1 VYRTV
6 SRGVHPTEDRPSRR
20 SRRRRSRLWR
30 WRVPGFVVLGVA
42 VAVAVGVIAERL
54 VYRDRVL
61 PGVSVAGV
69 EVATKDD
76 DTARDSIEAR
86 ARKLE
91 TEPVPVRA
99 GKTNLSLD
107 PAAIDYQVDAA
118 AIAKAAED
126 AGRSGNPVGQ
136 VLGTALRR
144 FRDDE
149 VDIVASWDRQKL
161 DAVLASWDLQLVA
174 GRRDAGLE
182 FHGAQVV
189 EVPPA
194 SGLGLKRKQA
204 RAGVEA
210 AMRDGER
217 HPVRVPVG
225 PSRPSVGEAAMRD
238 AAARARAILAAPVD
252 LLVNG
257 SSVTVSPEQL
267 GPTMTA
273 TPKEGSLELGID
285 AAKLRDTLASSL
297 GPLEAAPVDARFTW
311 SGPNVMIVPSTAGR
325 VVDLPAATPAI
336 LAGQRQVPAPV
347 VEVQPARN
355 TEWAQRLNITEVVS
369 TFTTNHPA
377 GQPRVYNIHR
387 ACDLV
392 NGTVVEPG
400 ETFSLN
406 EAIGPRTPQRGFVEA
421 PAFATDEGFF
431 EAYGGGVSQFS
442 TTVFNATF
450 FGGYK
455 DVKHTPHSIYITRYP
470 LGREATLDYP
480 GIDNQFQDDS
490 GAGVL
495 VTCSY
500 TDASITV
507 TYYGNKEGKVVEAE
521 GPIVLEQTPPT
532 TECVDPA
539 AAQGEAGYTG
549 YRVENYRVINQ
560 PGRPGRRERFSWKY
574 DMRPQRVA
582 C

>member
-1 VYRTV
+1 M
-6 SRGVHPTEDRPSRR
+6 
-20 SRRRRSRLWR
+20 WR
-30 WRVPGFVVLGVA
+30 IPGFVVLGVT
-42 VAVAVGVIAERL
+42 VALVWGVIAERL

-76 DTARDSIEAR
+76 DTARDRIEAR

-99 GKTNLSLD
+99 GKTSLSLD

-118 AIAKAAED
+118 AIAEAAEE
-126 AGRSGNPVGQ
+126 AGRSGNPLAQ

-144 FRDDE
+144 SRDDE

-161 DAVLASWDLQLVA
+161 DAVLDVWDHQLVA
-174 GRRDAGLE
+174 GRRDAGLA
-182 FHGAQVV
+182 FQGAQVI
-189 EVPPA
+189 EAPPVL
-194 SGLGLKRKQA
+194 GLGLVRGKA
-204 RAGVEA
+204 RGRIEEA
-210 AMRDGER
+210 LRDGER
-217 HPVRVPVG
+217 HPVRVPVA

-238 AAARARAILAAPVD
+238 AAARARAILAAPID
-252 LLVNG
+252 LIIDG
-257 SSVTVSPEQL
+257 TPVTVSPDQL
-267 GPTMTA
+267 GSTMTA
-273 TPKEGSLELGID
+273 TPKDGQLELGIES
-285 AAKLRDTLASSL
+285 AKLHDSL
-297 GPLEAAPVDARFTW
+297 GPALAEFEAAPVDARFTW
-311 SGPNVMIVPSTAGR
+311 SGPTVMIVPSTAGR
-325 VVDLPAATPAI
+325 VVDLAGATTAI

-347 VEVQPARN
+347 VEQQPARN
-355 TEWAQRLNITEVVS
+355 TDWAQRLNITEMVS
-369 TFTTNHPA
+369 TFTTSHA
-377 GQPRVYNIHR
+377 ADQPRVSNIHR

-392 NGTVVEPG
+392 NGTLVEPDQ
-400 ETFSLN
+400 TFSLN
-406 EAIGPRTPQRGFVEA
+406 EAIGPRSPQRGFVQA

-455 DVKHTPHSIYITRYP
+455 DVKHTPHSIYISRYP
-470 LGREATLDYP
+470 MGREATLDYP
-480 GIDNQFQDDS
+480 GIDNQFENDS

-500 TDASITV
+500 TASSITV
-507 TYYGNKEGKVVEAE
+507 TYYGNKEGKVVEGE

-539 AAQGEAGYTG
+539 AAQGEPGYTG
-549 YRVENYRVINQ
+549 YRVENYRVIKQ
-560 PGRPGRRERFSWKY
+560 SGRPDRRERFSWKY

>member
-20 SRRRRSRLWR
+20 SRRRSRLWR
-30 WRVPGFVVLGVA
+30 WRIPGFVVLGVA

-69 EVATKDD
+69 EVAKKDD
-76 DTARDSIEAR
+76 DTARESIEAR

-161 DAVLASWDLQLVA
+161 DAVLDSWDLQLVA

-210 AMRDGER
+210 ALRDGER

-377 GQPRVYNIHR
+377 GQPRVHNIHR

-549 YRVENYRVINQ
+549 YRVENYRVIKQ
-560 PGRPGRRERFSWKY
+560 SGRPDRRERFSWKY

>member
-1 VYRTV
+1 M
-6 SRGVHPTEDRPSRR
+6 
-20 SRRRRSRLWR
+20 
-30 WRVPGFVVLGVA
+30 VVAFAL
-42 VAVAVGVIAERL
+42 GVIAERV

-61 PGVSVAGV
+61 PGVSISGV
-69 EVATKDD
+69 EVATEDD
-76 DTARDSIEAR
+76 DTVWDRVRSR

-91 TEPVPVRA
+91 SEAMAVRA
-99 GKTNLSLD
+99 GKTDLSLD
-107 PAAIDYQVDAA
+107 PAAIDYHVDVAET
-118 AIAKAAED
+118 AKPAED

-136 VLGTALRR
+136 VLGAVLRR
-144 FRDDE
+144 FRDDR
-149 VDIVASWDRQKL
+149 VDLVVSWNRQKL
-161 DAVLASWDLQLVA
+161 DAVLDAWDQQLVA

-182 FHGAQVV
+182 FQGAQVV
-189 EVPPA
+189 ELPPV
-194 SGLGLKRKQA
+194 SGLGLKRKDA
-204 RAGVEA
+204 RRRIEA
-210 AMRDGER
+210 ALRDGER
-217 HPVRVPVG
+217 HAVRVPVG

-252 LLVNG
+252 LLVDG
-257 SSVTVSPEQL
+257 STLTVAPDQL
-267 GPTMTA
+267 GSTMAATA
-273 TPKEGSLELGID
+273 KDGALELGID
-285 AAKLRDTLASSL
+285 PAKLRDVLARSL
-297 GPLEAAPVDARFTW
+297 AGFEAAPVDARFTW
-311 SGPNVMIVPSTAGR
+311 SGPSVMIVPSTAGR
-325 VVDLPAATPAI
+325 VVDLAAATPAI

-355 TEWAQRLNITEVVS
+355 TDWAQQLNITEMVS
-369 TFTTNHPA
+369 TFTTDHPV
-377 GQPRVYNIHR
+377 GQPRVRNIHR

-400 ETFSLN
+400 QKFSLN
-406 EAIGPRTPQRGFVEA
+406 EAIGPRSPGRGFVEA

-455 DVKHTPHSIYITRYP
+455 DVKHTPHSIYISRYP
-470 LGREATLDYP
+470 MGREATLDYP
-480 GIDNQFQDDS
+480 GIDNQFENDS
-490 GAGVL
+490 DAGVL

-500 TDASITV
+500 TDSSITV

-539 AAQGEAGYTG
+539 AAQGEGGYTG
-549 YRVENYRVINQ
+549 YRVENYRVIKQ
-560 PGRPGRRERFSWKY
+560 PGRPDRRERFFWKY
-574 DMRPQRVA
+574 DMRPQRMV

>member
-1 VYRTV
+1 M
-6 SRGVHPTEDRPSRR
+6 GGADSRR
-20 SRRRRSRLWR
+20 SRATASRPARRRRRRSRSR
-30 WRVPGFVVLGVA
+30 WRIGGFVALGVVVVVALA
-42 VAVAVGVIAERL
+42 VIGERL

-61 PGVSVAGV
+61 PGVSVPGV
-69 EVATKDD
+69 AVASKDG
-76 DTARDSIEAR
+76 DTVQDRIRAR

-91 TEPVPVRA
+91 RDPLPVRA
-99 GKTNLSLD
+99 GKTNLALD
-107 PAAIDYQVDAA
+107 PAAIGYRVDVASTA
-118 AIAKAAED
+118 EAAEE
-126 AGRSGNPVGQ
+126 AGRSGNPLAQ
-136 VLGTALRR
+136 LLGAALRR

-149 VDIVASWDRQKL
+149 VDVVASWNHKKL
-161 DAVLASWDLQLVA
+161 DEVLDAWDQQLVA

-182 FHGAQVV
+182 FRGAQVV
-189 EVPPA
+189 EVPPV
-194 SGLGLKRKQA
+194 SGVGLKRKAA
-204 RAGVEA
+204 RSRIEA
-210 AMRDGER
+210 ALRDGER
-217 HPVRVPVG
+217 EPVRVPVG
-225 PSRPSVGEAAMRD
+225 PARPSVGEAAMRD

-252 LLVNG
+252 LVVDG
-257 SSVTVSPEQL
+257 TTVAVAPDQL
-267 GPTMTA
+267 GGTMTA
-273 TPKEGSLELGID
+273 TPNDGALELGID
-285 AAKLRDTLASSL
+285 SAKLREVLAPSL
-297 GPLEAAPVDARFTW
+297 APFEAAPVDARFAW
-311 SGPNVMIVPSTAGR
+311 SGPTVTIVPSTPGR
-325 VVDLPAATPAI
+325 LVDLAAVAPAI

-347 VEVQPARN
+347 GEQQPARN
-355 TEWAQRLNITEVVS
+355 TEWAQRLNITEMVS

-377 GQPRVYNIHR
+377 GQPRVRNIHR

-392 NGTVVEPG
+392 NGTIVEPG

-406 EAIGPRTPQRGFVEA
+406 NAVGPRTPERGFVLA

-455 DVKHTPHSIYITRYP
+455 DVKHTPHTIYISRYP

-480 GIDNQFQDDS
+480 GIDNQFQNDS

-500 TDASITV
+500 TEASITV

-521 GPIVLEQTPPT
+521 GPVVLEQTPPT

-539 AAQGEAGYTG
+539 AAQGEGGYTG
-549 YRVENYRVINQ
+549 YRVENYRIIKQ
-560 PGRPGRRERFSWKY
+560 PGRPDRRERFSWKY
-574 DMRPQRVA
+574 DMRPQKVV